1 MDTRDTGVVE
11 SREMNRVSSTPNE
24 YAKYLNTQ
32 DEIDVPEYFNLPNLI
47 RVSYGH
53 KISLTA
59 RGSVTYFKV
68 ITQMTLDWL
77 LQTWVLLG

>member
-1 MDTRDTGVVE
+1 MDHYC
-11 SREMNRVSSTPNE
+11 N
-24 YAKYLNTQ
+24 
-32 DEIDVPEYFNLPNLI
+32 
-47 RVSYGH
+47 GH

-77 LQTWVLLG
+77 LQTWVLLGSMDSVHTIFHF